1 MDLVG
6 KRKGGIETYS
16 FAFMESHR
24 EALETVS
31 GFSDETDPTP
41 HTPLVTLSAEG
52 PLAGGVH

>member
-1 MDLVG
+1 MG
-6 KRKGGIETYS
+6 KRKGSIETYS